1 MYWVLYSNFRIK
13 FTKMI
18 VTVIKRQ
25 RKDLLMKNNTVL
37 PVKNYNGSILTYW
50 EITTDKPHIIIVLSG
65 FCQDLLK

>member
-37 PVKNYNGSILTYW
+37 PVKNYNSLILTYW
-50 EITTDKPHIIIVLSG
+50 EITTDKPHIIIGLSG